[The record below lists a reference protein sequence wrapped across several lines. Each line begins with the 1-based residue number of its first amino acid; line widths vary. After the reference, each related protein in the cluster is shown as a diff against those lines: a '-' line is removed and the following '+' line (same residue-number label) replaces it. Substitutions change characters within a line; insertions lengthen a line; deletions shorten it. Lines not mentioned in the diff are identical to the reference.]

1 MNKIVRIFIFLT
13 LGFYCYTV
21 SSAQAGSRN
30 GFISSSPRDSMNHPA
45 VTVTRDV
52 LILMDKSEEEAVKRT
67 VQDLVR
73 DLKKVFGVAPRI
85 IASIVD
91 AGKNVPVI
99 VITCKGDATR
109 EFRDPDITEFEEHL
123 VTTRDVGGHQTVVL
137 QGADMRGTIYAI
149 YTFSEK
155 ILGIPPL
162 WIWASFEP
170 PMKKQVQVPWG
181 TYLFF
186 SSPAVKWRAWFP
198 NDVDLLDPWQR
209 KNGENY
215 DALFETMLRLK
226 LNTREGYLMDAKSW
240 DTINKAG
247 KEACY
252 ARDRGLKISFTH
264 TAPFGAIYQN
274 WENFWTKIMHQKT
287 PELLLKDV
295 ESLKTF
301 WRYHIE
307 VIRKEELDVIWQI
320 GFRGKGDKPFW
331 SKTFA
336 DTMDLSKEDSD
347 RANIIGSMLLEE
359 IALLKK
365 VTGEQHPIM
374 KTTIYNES
382 SDLLA
387 AGLLHLPDEPAL
399 ILNFSSVRKDHFPP
413 PDIQHFSISG
423 NRPIGYYM
431 NFQFT
436 GTGSHL
442 APAEG
447 PWKMEQ
453 NFRYVES
460 KIKHPL
466 TFSVVNAGNI
476 REHVLELS
484 SNAAMMWNTASYK
497 TDDFLKEYCKTYFGD
512 SFANDIASLYKEF
525 YYSYWGPRKAF
536 LPGFDRQYIFQDMRY
551 ARGIEQI
558 CALWDYPYLE
568 NPFNDKNQGLYGA
581 MDTGGRQYNIVPADN
596 NTPNQVEATI
606 IGTEESAVHFQNV
619 GKRADVIYQQLPLQK
634 QVFFNDDIRLQ
645 AMFMSEVNKALN
657 NIVRAYKEKH
667 NGETAQCKT
676 HVEMALKSVM
686 NLKDIKAQADHG
698 RFNDWY
704 ENDKNFNINGLLK
717 RIMAILKKIK

>member
-1 MNKIVRIFIFLT
+1 MNRIARMVVFLT
-13 LGFYCYTV
+13 LVLYCNTI
-21 SSAQAGSRN
+21 SQARVDLRIGIIPPFPS
-30 GFISSSPRDSMNHPA
+30 DSIKHP
-45 VTVTRDV
+45 VITVTPGV
-52 LILMDKSEEEAVKRT
+52 LILMDKSEEEPVKRAA
-67 VQDLVR
+67 QDLVR
-73 DLKKVFGVAPRI
+73 DLEKIFGVTPPI
-85 IASIVD
+85 ITSIAD
-91 AGKNVPVI
+91 AGKDVPVI

-109 EFRDPDITEFEEHL
+109 EFRDSGITEFESHL
-123 VTTRDVGGHQTVVL
+123 VTTRNVGDHKTVIL

-149 YTFSEK
+149 YTFSE
-155 ILGIPPL
+155 IFLGIPPL
-162 WIWASFEP
+162 WIWASYEP
-170 PMKKQVQVPWG
+170 PMKKKIQVPGG
-181 TYLFF
+181 THLYFP
-186 SSPAVKWRAWFP
+186 SPAVKWRAWFP
-198 NDVDLLDPWQR
+198 NDRDLLDPWQR

-240 DTINKAG
+240 DTTKKAG

-264 TAPFGAIYQN
+264 TAPFGAVYQN
-274 WENFWTKIMHQKT
+274 WENFWTKIMHRKA

-295 ESLKTF
+295 ESLKVF

-307 VIRKEELDVIWQI
+307 TIQKEKLDVIWQI

-331 SKTFA
+331 RTTFA
-336 DTMDLSKEDSD
+336 DAMDMPKEDTD
-347 RANIIGSMLLEE
+347 RANIISSMLLEE
-359 IALLKK
+359 IALLKE
-365 VTGEQHPIM
+365 VTGDPQPIM
-374 KTTIYNES
+374 KMTIYNEN

-387 AGLLHLPDEPAL
+387 AGLLHLPDEPTL
-399 ILNFSSVRKDHFPP
+399 ILSYSSVRKDHYPP
-413 PDIQHFSISG
+413 PDIQHFSISCD
-423 NRPIGYYM
+423 RLIGYYM

-453 NFRYVES
+453 NFRYVEN

-484 SNAAMMWNTASYK
+484 SNAAMMWNFDAYK
-497 TDDFLKEYCKTYFGD
+497 TDDFLKAYCKTYFGD
-512 SFANDIASLYKEF
+512 AFANDIVALYKDF
-525 YYSYWGPRKAF
+525 YYSYWCPRRAD
-536 LPGFDRQYIFQDMRY
+536 LPGFDRQFVFQDMRY

-558 CALWDYPYLE
+558 CALWDHPYLE

-596 NTPNQVEATI
+596 NAPNQVEATLV
-606 IGTEESAVHFQNV
+606 GTEESGAWFQNIE
-619 GKRADVIYQQLPLQK
+619 KRADVIYQKLPLQS
-634 QVFFNDDIRLQ
+634 QVFFNDDIRIQ
-645 AMFMSEVNKALN
+645 AMFMSAVNKALN
-657 NIVRAYKEKH
+657 NIVSAYKEKQ
-667 NGETAQCKT
+667 NGEMAQSKV
-676 HVEMALKSVM
+676 HVEEALKFVM

-704 ENDKNFNINGLLK
+704 ENDKNFNIDGLVK
-717 RIMAILKKIK
+717 RLTAILVKMR